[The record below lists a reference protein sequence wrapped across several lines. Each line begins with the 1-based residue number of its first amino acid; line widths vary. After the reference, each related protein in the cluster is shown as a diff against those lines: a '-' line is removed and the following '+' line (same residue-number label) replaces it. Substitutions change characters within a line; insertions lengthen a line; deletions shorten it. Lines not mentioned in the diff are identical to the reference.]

1 MYIAKFH
8 VCIMEPTPKRHG
20 LEKLLPNDCE
30 LLFDH
35 PKFEDPEKHLEL
47 DGTVTSVA
55 TEDLNSNSRS
65 AMGVAGDAGQ
75 LLLYLHLHDPNSKE

>member
-8 VCIMEPTPKRHG
+8 VCLMEPTPKRHQ
-20 LEKLLPNDCE
+20 LEKLLPYGCE

-47 DGTVTSVA
+47 GKVGET
-55 TEDLNSNSRS
+55 NSN
-65 AMGVAGDAGQ
+65 
-75 LLLYLHLHDPNSKE
+75 P